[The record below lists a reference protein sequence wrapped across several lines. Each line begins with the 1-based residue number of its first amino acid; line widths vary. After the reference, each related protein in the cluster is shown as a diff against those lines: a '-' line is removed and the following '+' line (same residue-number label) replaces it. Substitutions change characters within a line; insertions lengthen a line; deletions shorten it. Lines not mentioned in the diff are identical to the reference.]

1 MKGLT
6 LDLEFKLSN
15 SMIKLVK
22 ILDEM
27 IVNINGKLYLA
38 KNTLMSENTFKK
50 NVHKIVRISGYM

>member
-27 IVNINGKLYLA
+27 IVNI

-50 NVHKIVRISGYM
+50 NVHKIVRISGCM